1 LTLSEESKS
10 AVNATNGMFLEVI
23 GPQMR
28 TLDDFKIR
36 SILKSQKHVFQNPF
50 ILTPSMVF
58 IGVS

>member
-10 AVNATNGMFLEVI
+10 AVNATNGMFVEVI

-36 SILKSQKHVFQNPF
+36 SVLKSQKQVFQNPF